1 MTKRGIL
8 VFNHEHQGWIVWIG
22 QQSYWI
28 FEGDLLELRIKN
40 NYLEAMIVK
49 DLDWSITLN
58 YDVRFALHPDEVYKV
73 RINKED
79 YIRAN
84 APL

>member
-8 VFNHEHQGWIVWIG
+8 VFNREHQDWNVWIG
-22 QQSYWI
+22 QQSYWV
-28 FEGDLLELRIKN
+28 FEGDLLELRIKSH
-40 NYLEAMIVK
+40 YLEAMIIK
-49 DLDWSITLN
+49 DLGWSITLN

-73 RINKED
+73 RIKKED
-79 YIRAN
+79 YIRAD